1 LRPACR
7 AGRHLERRRTIRRI
21 KVDDKYRPLPEWGQP
36 PNFRRR
42 GFRRRAIPPRRP
54 DGNAEGPGGGSA
66 SCFSGFRPVGFPSRR
81 KPPAR
86 RPSQEQTR
94 IAVNET
100 HMDGR
105 HAKQG
110 TTPTAASDAEAAP
123 PAEPDAP
130 ATTWSNAQPVQDARR
145 APGAEPAF
153 GRILV
158 QVLLVQLVA
167 LGLLWALQ
175 AAYHR

>member
-1 LRPACR
+1 MRSHCQLKKPEVSSRASLRPACR
-7 AGRHLERRRTIRRI
+7 AGRHLERRRTIRRS

-36 PNFRRR
+36 PNF
-42 GFRRRAIPPRRP
+42 
-54 DGNAEGPGGGSA
+54 
-66 SCFSGFRPVGFPSRR
+66 
-81 KPPAR
+81 R

-123 PAEPDAP
+123 PAEPDAL
-130 ATTWSNAQPVQDARR
+130 ATAWSNAQSVQDARR

-153 GRILV
+153 GRVLV